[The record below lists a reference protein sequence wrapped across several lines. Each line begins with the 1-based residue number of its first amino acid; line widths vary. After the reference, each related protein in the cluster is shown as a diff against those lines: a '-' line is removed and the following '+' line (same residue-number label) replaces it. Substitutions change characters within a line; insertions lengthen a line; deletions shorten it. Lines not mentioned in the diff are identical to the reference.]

1 MWDSLLLDTPV
12 LVVLELTLP
21 RQGCLPYQP
30 YIRDPMQ
37 KERNA
42 GESSVGAGRST
53 NREQVFNQCFQAC
66 QTFQGGLVLLR
77 LFKWLNSSGL
87 GGSFS
92 IITNFAPILATVPLP
107 GHWLSW
113 VPASEE
119 LFALHRKMPALLY
132 SLG

>member
-53 NREQVFNQCFQAC
+53 NREQVFNQYFQAC

-77 LFKWLNSSGL
+77 LFNWLNSSGL

-107 GHWLSW
+107 GH
-113 VPASEE
+113 
-119 LFALHRKMPALLY
+119 
-132 SLG
+132 